1 MTYVKRKPFFRLIL
15 RAAPAAGAVALAA
28 VLCTAPARGADYA
41 WPVIKVIDGDTVAV
55 DASADLPPELSKL
68 KVRLDGVDAP
78 GIGRYSNCR
87 SEEEAGQ
94 AAKVFAEMQIGAAR
108 RIVVR
113 NPKWDKYGGRV
124 LAHLILDGKTLS
136 ALLIEAGHGR
146 LYRRGKRRSWCAGA
160 EN

>member
-1 MTYVKRKPFFRLIL
+1 MTYVKRTLFFRLIL
-15 RAAPAAGAVALAA
+15 RATPAVGALALTA
-28 VLCTAPARGADYA
+28 VLCAAPAPGADYA
-41 WPVIKVIDGDTVAV
+41 WPVTRVLDGDTVAV
-55 DASADLPPELSKL
+55 DASANLPPELSKL

-94 AAKVFAEMQIGAAR
+94 AAKVFIEMQIGAAR

-146 LYRRGKRRSWCAGA
+146 PYDGKKRKSWCP
-160 EN
+160 